1 MLSITTKS
9 EDNIDIV
16 FSPSYNVDQLSPIKC
31 SIENNITPLWKH
43 NNLNT
48 FNKCIH
54 RDESRD
60 DLFNMIKEMSEK
72 SITIEYERKNKK
84 ISKNDI
90 DLLIDNVFK
99 YNNYNKFTNLFTD
112 DIKKHIYSK
121 FSFKF
126 ISEESS
132 FDV

>member
-1 MLSITTKS
+1 MLSVTTKS

-31 SIENNITPLWKH
+31 NTEMNAIPLWKH
-43 NNLNT
+43 DNLNT
-48 FNKCIH
+48 FNKCIF

-60 DLFNMIKEMSEK
+60 DLFNMIKEISEK

-84 ISKNDI
+84 ISKNEI

-99 YNNYNKFTNLFTD
+99 YNNYNKLTNIFIN
-112 DIKKHIYSK
+112 DIKKYFYSK
-121 FSFKF
+121 FSLKF

-132 FDV
+132 FEV